1 MNIFCILE
9 GYTLYSFMI
18 LRFKPK
24 RIESCYNIGTTK
36 GIRTT
41 HAQKL
46 KRILSALEGDVSPKD
61 LSYPS
66 F

>member
-1 MNIFCILE
+1 
-9 GYTLYSFMI
+9 MI

>member
-1 MNIFCILE
+1 
-9 GYTLYSFMI
+9 MI
-18 LRFKPK
+18 LGFKYK
-24 RIESCYNIGTTK
+24 RIESCYNTGTTK
-36 GIRTT
+36 GIRTA

-46 KRILSALEGDVSPKD
+46 KRILGVFEVAISPKD